1 MSTSADSVRTLH
13 YVPSHHTLEPSD
25 QTVKHPHTTFISNSQ
40 HTLGYSSTVLVLS
53 MPSPSSS
60 PAIGSPNSSD
70 DRSLSPSPSES
81 SLPES
86 VSSSFFFSSS
96 GAGSPRHGGLSSLP
110 LSGEEQEH
118 VQEDEIRRSQRHRS
132 GPPSL
137 VIPSPLG
144 LLLPSLPLP
153 HSLRRPTTFGQTLG
167 SLRILVLSSGSSSNL
182 TNILLEHNEDIVDVG
197 EWEAWPGGAGNGDVL
212 GRVVKVSTDWK
223 RRWAKGNIALYSGG
237 ESENSE
243 ERLFEFE
250 PSRNVEIVELE
261 RCAEDVDV
269 SLFLIFTSWIPNEI
283 PTAHRSRSTTQI
295 YHRSTLPRIKQRAAS
310 RYRALRDRQK
320 PFGRSEFGA
329 LDSDGC
335 IIG

>member
-1 MSTSADSVRTLH
+1 METMSTSADSVRTLH

-25 QTVKHPHTTFISNSQ
+25 QTVKPQHTTSTPASPQ
-40 HTLGYSSTVLVLS
+40 HTLGYNSTSTVLILS

-60 PAIGSPNSSD
+60 PAIGSPNSAD

-110 LSGEEQEH
+110 LSGEEHEH
-118 VQEDEIRRSQRHRS
+118 AQEDEIQRSKRHRS

-153 HSLRRPTTFGQTLG
+153 HSLRRPTTFGQTIG

-182 TNILLEHNEDIVDVG
+182 TSILLEDNEDIVDVG
-197 EWEAWPGGAGNGDVL
+197 EWEAWPGAGNGDEFDVL
-212 GRVVKVSTDWK
+212 GRVVKVSTDWR
-223 RRWAKGNIALYSGG
+223 RRWAHGNINTNSGG
-237 ESENSE
+237 ESENNE
-243 ERLFEFE
+243 EKLFEFE
-250 PSRNVEIVELE
+250 PSRNLEIVELE

-269 SLFLIFTSWIPNEI
+269 SLFLIS
-283 PTAHRSRSTTQI
+283 
-295 YHRSTLPRIKQRAAS
+295 LP
-310 RYRALRDRQK
+310 
-320 PFGRSEFGA
+320 
-329 LDSDGC
+329 
-335 IIG
+335 